1 MKKIFKKRRSSR
13 GVALLFALG
22 ILSLLLILGLAF
34 VSNALLAQKAAS
46 NNSNRALAKMLA
58 QSAISRVAIV
68 LEVMLHAQPFPVDLS
83 ISMVTT
89 PLIKIVFPGE
99 HSAGTL

>member
-1 MKKIFKKRRSSR
+1 MTMKKIFQKRKKPR

-34 VSNALLAQKAAS
+34 VSNSLLAQKAAV

-58 QSAISRVAIV
+58 QSAISRAATAI
-68 LEVMLHAQPFPVDLS
+68 MIYQHAVFQMSGTDLPS
-83 ISMVTT
+83 EFTSTCSSGFRD
-89 PLIKIVFPGE
+89 LR
-99 HSAGTL
+99 L